1 MDIIGPML
9 DENELVLLVYM
20 LAYAFGSSTT
30 PQKKE
35 KRIKH
40 LHNNMLTHT

>member
-30 PQKKE
+30 PQKK
-35 KRIKH
+35 KKGSSTFIIIC
-40 LHNNMLTHT
+40 